1 MHDDIERFDQ
11 IAPICQQLRSELA
24 KAVVGCEQTI
34 DLLLTALLCHGHVLL
49 VGVPGLAKTR
59 LVRAMGHALD
69 LPAARVQF
77 TADLMPSDIV
87 GTELLQEDSQ
97 GKRHLNFVKGPVFT
111 SLLLADEINRASPRT
126 QASLLQAMEERQV
139 TLAGQTHALASP
151 FMVIAT
157 QNPIEQEGTYPLP
170 EAQLDRFMFSH
181 EMRYPT
187 DQQELAIAMLRDES
201 VLDQIQTV
209 ATQDQVAQ
217 WGSLIRQMP
226 ISEMVAKQAVQWV
239 RATRPEDPV
248 ATNQVKEFVQWGAG
262 PRGSQNLLLA
272 ASALAAM
279 QGKPTATLEHL
290 QAIALPVLSHRLV
303 INFNAITQH
312 VTARQ
317 IIEDVMTNN
326 KK

>member
-1 MHDDIERFDQ
+1 MHEDIQSFDE
-11 IAPICQQLRSELA
+11 IAPTCQQLRCELA

-59 LVRAMGHALD
+59 LVRAMGCALD

-77 TADLMPSDIV
+77 TADLMPSDII
-87 GTELLQEDSQ
+87 GTELLQEDAH

-126 QASLLQAMEERQV
+126 QAALLQAMAERQV
-139 TLAGQTHALASP
+139 TIAGQTHELANP

-181 EMRYPT
+181 EMGYPT
-187 DQQELAIAMLRDES
+187 SEQELAIAMLRDES
-201 VLDQIQTV
+201 VLDQIKPV
-209 ATQDQVAQ
+209 ATQQQVAS
-217 WGSLIRQMP
+217 WGRLIRQMP
-226 ISEMVAKQAVQWV
+226 VSDRVAKQAVQWT
-239 RATRPEDPV
+239 RSTRPDDPQ
-248 ATNQVKEFVQWGAG
+248 ATDSVKEFVQWGAG
-262 PRGSQNLLLA
+262 PRGTQNLLLA

-290 QAIALPVLSHRLV
+290 KQVALPVLCHRLV
-303 INFNAITQH
+303 LNFNASTQ
-312 VTARQ
+312 RISESQ
-317 IIEDVMTNN
+317 IIKTIF
-326 KK
+326 